1 MLRLLDIRP
10 GEGRRAALAFTML
23 LLVVGAYTV
32 VKSVRDALFL
42 SKFGVTQLS
51 FIAIGLAFVTSFIVQ
66 LYLKLTAGMPRNRL
80 IGGTNIVIAASL
92 AGIWLGLGNPSLAGI
107 LPWVLYIWSSI
118 FGVFM
123 VMQFWLLAND
133 LFDARE
139 AKRLFGFVGAGAILG
154 GVSGGLLSTWLAP
167 LLGTRALLLL
177 AGGMLLGE
185 MLLAQVVWPL
195 RRVDELPRRGAR
207 KANQSGGFRTLFEHR
222 YVGLL
227 ALALLLMTMTTTLLD
242 WQFKAI
248 VKVAYAGRTDEMAGF
263 FGTLYAYL
271 SAFSFVLQTFVTG
284 WVLRRFGVKVSLLLL
299 PLGLLAGSLTILGH
313 ALIPGLTRLW
323 AASGAKIGEG
333 GLRFAIDKATTEL
346 LWMPVPPHVKEQGK
360 AFVDTVMD
368 RLGTGLTG
376 LAWLALAALGLASPA
391 RLHLISFA
399 VIATAAVWLAVVL
412 RTRRAYV
419 DAFRGMLA
427 QRLDLT
433 DLRVGLLGAEARQT
447 VDATLGSGDPREL
460 EMALFLLSS
469 WQGKLPNLE
478 PLLRH
483 PDEGVVVQT
492 LELLAEQRDEQ
503 HREAALRCLRGG
515 AARVRR
521 AAIAYLRVSSRERDA
536 EQVIA
541 ALEADEAVAATTVEI
556 VKLGMPGYAAEAM
569 AKLAKQ
575 LRRAEPRDRRSLL
588 AQLGAAPPQAA
599 GELLAPYLRAD
610 AVDDER
616 TVLSAIEA
624 AGVAREGGLVL
635 PLVELLG
642 LRRYRASAMDA
653 LRRSGEIALERLCE
667 ALQRDDQ
674 REDVAAAIVRVLGAS
689 GRFEVAPT
697 LLAVAHQRPLLTAVA
712 LRALLRL
719 RVGAANTSGTEQLY
733 SFAKEEQAQ
742 LDQMIERELEL
753 AYRELLFLGAGSWST
768 TRQQASTVDLLARA
782 LQESVDEHVGRIFRL
797 LALRYDAD
805 DLRAAYRGLRSPLK
819 TIRAGSLELLDN
831 VLPAELKERLL
842 PLLDDTDARLFSDV
856 ARRAAGLTAETR
868 DALLG
873 RLLTA
878 PDPLARAVA
887 AYVVGREQR
896 SALRSLVA
904 QAALPA
910 YPWLEAELARATHWL
925 EQKDAA
931 ATAREEPTVG
941 LTIIERALKLQS
953 VDVLQR
959 ASTEDLT
966 YVAQI
971 AREEE
976 HDAGVAIYSEGD
988 APDALFV
995 VVEGSVR
1002 LHRGELEIA
1011 VLEAGEAFGSWALVD
1026 EAPRV
1031 ASATTVAQTTL
1042 LKVDREDFVELLGDR
1057 VDIVQA
1063 VFKAMVERL
1072 RVLADVAKGV

>member
-92 AGIWLGLGNPSLAGI
+92 AGIWLGLGSPGLAGI

-167 LLGTRALLLL
+167 LLGTRALLLI

-195 RRVDELPRRGAR
+195 RRVDELPRRGLR
-207 KANQSGGFRTLFEHR
+207 KANQSGGFRTLLEHR

-271 SAFSFVLQTFVTG
+271 SAFSFLLQTFVTG

-299 PLGLLAGSLTILGH
+299 PLGLVAGSLAILGH
-313 ALIPGLTRLW
+313 ALIPGLTRLG

-399 VIATAAVWLAVVL
+399 VIATAAVWLVVVL
-412 RTRRAYV
+412 RARRAYV

-433 DLRVGLLGAEARQT
+433 DLRVGLLDAEARQT
-447 VDATLGSGDPREL
+447 VDATLSSGDPREL

-483 PDEGVVVQT
+483 PDQGVVVQT

-503 HREAALRCLRGG
+503 HREAALQCLRGG

-521 AAIAYLRVSSRERDA
+521 AAIAYLRVSARERAA

-541 ALEADEAVAATTVEI
+541 ALEADEAVEATTVEI
-556 VKLGMPGYAAEAM
+556 VKLGMPGYAAEAK
-569 AKLAKQ
+569 ADLAKQ
-575 LRRAEPRDRRSLL
+575 LRQAGPRDRRSLL

-610 AVDDER
+610 ADDEK

-624 AGVAREGGLVL
+624 AGAAREGGLVL
-635 PLVELLG
+635 PMVELLG

-653 LRRSGEIALERLCE
+653 LRRIGEVALERLCE

-674 REDVAAAIVRVLGAS
+674 GVDVAAALVRVLGAS

-697 LLAVAHQRPLLTAVA
+697 LLAVAQRPLLTSVA

-719 RVGAANTSGTEQLY
+719 RVGAANTSGTEHLY
-733 SFAKEEQAQ
+733 SFAQQEQAQ

-768 TRQQASTVDLLARA
+768 SRQQASTVDLLART
-782 LQESVDEHVGRIFRL
+782 LQQSADEHVGRIFRL

-831 VLPAELKERLL
+831 VLPAELKEHLL
-842 PLLDDTDARLFSDV
+842 PLLDDADARLFGDV
-856 ARRAAGLTAETR
+856 AKRAAGLTAETR

-878 PDPLARAVA
+878 PEPLARAVA

-910 YPWLEAELARATHWL
+910 YPWLDAELARAMHWL
-925 EQKDAA
+925 EQKDPAQ
-931 ATAREEPTVG
+931 TGKEEPTLG
-941 LTIIERALKLQS
+941 LTTIERALKLQS

-971 AREEE
+971 ATEEQHE
-976 HDAGVAIYSEGD
+976 AGVAIYAEGD

-1002 LHRGELEIA
+1002 LHRGDLEIA

-1031 ASATTVAQTTL
+1031 ASATTVTQTTL